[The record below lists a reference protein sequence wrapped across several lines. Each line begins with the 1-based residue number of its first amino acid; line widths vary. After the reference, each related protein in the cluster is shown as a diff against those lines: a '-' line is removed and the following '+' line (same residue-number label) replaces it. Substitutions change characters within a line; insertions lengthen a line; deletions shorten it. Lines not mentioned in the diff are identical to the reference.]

1 MIFTDQEIYEAVKN
15 NLPQVS
21 SYVNS
26 HGGDITLLGVKDST
40 VYIELIGTCKG
51 CAMSIMTTKM
61 VVQKELRAL
70 IHPELVLINV
80 DGTAENKL
88 PDDYY
93 TQETIEDQSI
103 KTPVNKPTM
112 MDKIK
117 KLITNS

>member
-15 NLPQVS
+15 NLPKVS

-26 HGGDITLLGVKDST
+26 HGGDITLLGVKNSV

-70 IHPELVLINV
+70 IHPELILINV
-80 DGTAENKL
+80 DGTPENKL
-88 PDDYY
+88 PDEYY
-93 TQETIEDQSI
+93 TQEIIEDADI
-103 KTPVNKPTM
+103 KIPENKPTM
-112 MDKIK
+112 MNKIK
-117 KLITNS
+117 KLITNK

>member
-15 NLPQVS
+15 NLPKVS

-26 HGGDITLLGVKDST
+26 HGGDITLLGVKDGV
-40 VYIELIGTCKG
+40 VYIELIGTCKS

-70 IHPELVLINV
+70 IHPELILINV
-80 DGTAENKL
+80 DGTPENRL
-88 PDDYY
+88 PDEYY
-93 TQETIEDQSI
+93 TQETIEDTDKKISE
-103 KTPVNKPTM
+103 NKPTM

-117 KLITNS
+117 KLITNK

>member
-26 HGGDITLLGVKDST
+26 HGGDITLLGVKDSI

-117 KLITNS
+117 TLITNN

>member
-26 HGGDITLLGVKDST
+26 HGGDITLLGVKDSI

-70 IHPELVLINV
+70 IHPELILINV
-80 DGTAENKL
+80 DGTPENRL
-88 PDDYY
+88 PDEYY
-93 TQETIEDQSI
+93 TQETIEDTDKKISE
-103 KTPVNKPTM
+103 NKPTM

-117 KLITNS
+117 KLITNK